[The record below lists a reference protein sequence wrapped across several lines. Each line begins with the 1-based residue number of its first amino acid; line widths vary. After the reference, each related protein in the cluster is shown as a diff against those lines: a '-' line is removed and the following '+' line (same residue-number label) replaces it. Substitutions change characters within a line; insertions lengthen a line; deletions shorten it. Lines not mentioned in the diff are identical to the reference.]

1 MRWNCFIAIIIL
13 GASSLQSTAQNSAE
27 EYITA
32 FAGELQVA
40 ASSPTVIQAARE
52 YIVGKQFAN
61 QGKHGHAVQH
71 FARATELDLY
81 APAPWVGL
89 AVSLSEIGRHEQ
101 SEESWREVLLRNPI
115 HGDALLVVGL
125 ADARLGKYES
135 ALRNLSRRWLQ
146 DDDAPIESLLRDA
159 TLLVVLQTLNHEKAY
174 KVLRTD
180 FQLTFDS
187 AVSALI
193 GNDNRGAWL
202 GVLQQLVD
210 IGASAIATQ
219 VTAAGAPHV
228 SPKVQGSLLTVL
240 PLLEASSYGD
250 GSITEQVYTL
260 LAPTNE
266 LLHIAPKWNEP
277 VPKSEALSTAAQ
289 TMSIVGSVDGAIR
302 LNAASL
308 AIDPMNALTVNNLA
322 WMSLLRDGATEQVTA
337 LCKLAYELAPDEPYI
352 MDTLGWMYV
361 ALGEPGKGVPL
372 FVDALRGSNQPNPET
387 YDHLGDAYWLIGN
400 KNSAV
405 RAWQTAASIL
415 NTKESKQAY
424 LEGFN
429 EMVRSVWGISVATSE
444 AMYDLELGEIARRV
458 MRKLAAVNN
467 GEDPI
472 IIAPKTKNG
481 AQ

>member
-1 MRWNCFIAIIIL
+1 MRWNCFNAIFIL
-13 GASSLQSTAQNSAE
+13 CAFSLQSVAQNSAH
-27 EYITA
+27 EYIEA
-32 FAGELQVA
+32 FAGELQVVD
-40 ASSPTVIQAARE
+40 SSPTVVQAARE
-52 YIVGKQFAN
+52 YILGKQFAN

-89 AVSLSEIGRHEQ
+89 AVSLSEIGRTGQ
-101 SEESWREVLLRNPI
+101 SVEAWREVLLRDSL

-125 ADARLGKYES
+125 DDARLGNYDS

-146 DDDAPIESLLRDA
+146 DNDAPVESLLRDA
-159 TLLVVLQTLNHEKAY
+159 TLLVVLRTLNHEKAY
-174 KVLRTD
+174 KAIRTD
-180 FQLTFDS
+180 FQPTFDS
-187 AVSALI
+187 AVSVLV

-210 IGASAIATQ
+210 IGASEIATQ
-219 VTAAGAPHV
+219 VAAAGAPHV

-250 GSITEQVYTL
+250 GSITEQVYNL
-260 LAPTNE
+260 LAPENE
-266 LLHIAPKWNEP
+266 LLHIAPKWSEP

-322 WMSLLRDGATEQVTA
+322 WMTLLRDGATEQVVS

-352 MDTLGWMYV
+352 LDTLGWMYV
-361 ALGEPGKGVPL
+361 AVGEPDKGVPL
-372 FVDALRGSNQPNPET
+372 FVRALRGSTQPNPET
-387 YDHLGDAYWLIGN
+387 YDHLGDAYWLVGN

-424 LEGFN
+424 LEGYN

-444 AMYDLELGEIARRV
+444 AMYDLELGEIARNV
-458 MRKLAAVNN
+458 MCKLAAVNN
-467 GEDPI
+467 GKDPE
-472 IIAPKTKNG
+472 IAAIEIKNG
-481 AQ
+481 VQ

>member
-1 MRWNCFIAIIIL
+1 VKWNCFIAIFIL
-13 GASSLQSTAQNSAE
+13 GASVLPSKAQNSSE

-32 FAGELQVA
+32 FAGEIQVIHN
-40 ASSPTVIQAARE
+40 SPTVIQAARE

-71 FARATELDLY
+71 FARATELDLF

-89 AVSLSEIGRHEQ
+89 AISLSEIGRSEQ
-101 SEESWREVLLRNPI
+101 SLDAWREVLLRDSI

-125 ADARLGKYES
+125 DDARLGNYES
-135 ALRNLSRRWLQ
+135 ALRSLSRRWLQ
-146 DDDAPIESLLRDA
+146 DDDAPVESFLRDA
-159 TLLVVLQTLNHEKAY
+159 TLLVVLRTLNHEKAY
-174 KVLRTD
+174 KVLRSD
-180 FQLTFDS
+180 FQPIFDS
-187 AVSALI
+187 AVSVLI

-210 IGASAIATQ
+210 IGASSIAAQ

-240 PLLEASSYGD
+240 PLLEASAYGD
-250 GSITEQVYTL
+250 GSITEQMYSL
-260 LAPTNE
+260 LAPENE

-277 VPKSEALSTAAQ
+277 VPKSEALSAAAQ

-308 AIDPMNALTVNNLA
+308 AIDPLNALTVNNLA
-322 WMSLLRDGATEQVTA
+322 WMSLIRDGATEQVIA
-337 LCKLAYELAPDEPYI
+337 LCKLAYELAPEEPYI

-361 ALGEPGKGVPL
+361 AVGEPGKGVPL
-372 FVDALRGSNQPNPET
+372 FVEALRDSTQPNPET
-387 YDHLGDAYWLIGN
+387 YDHLGDAYWLVGN
-400 KNSAV
+400 QNSAV

-424 LEGFN
+424 LEGYN

-444 AMYDLELGEIARRV
+444 AMYDLELGEIARNV
-458 MRKLAAVNN
+458 MSKLAAVNN
-467 GEDPI
+467 GKDPVLAVI
-472 IIAPKTKNG
+472 KTKNG
-481 AQ
+481 VQ